1 MVLTHEGLC
10 AEIEASWQWDDGCAP
25 SRDRMAAVA
34 SSHAQYR
41 LVLKALLERR
51 AKGFE
56 GRNEALA
63 RRFAAALGGSDE
75 ASRGALVLDGGPS
88 AGCELLPGGAR
99 GFCRRAARARG
110 YTLAAWVREATHCG
124 RFEAFAVGQGGT
136 RVLVEPRVDAAGVT
150 WVVEVLSGGKS
161 RGTVSRVVDDADGG
175 DDGGAGHGGDAGDA
189 GLYAPRWRLLS
200 VSHAHKYLSGAEVQ
214 VSVDGLAVGGPIL
227 APIPSPDEA
236 ERDDGSRSRGQRGRS
251 AREALKPPAIR
262 ALHGFAGYC
271 SGVVAFEGALA
282 LNALRVAFWRGPRS
296 GVAAA
301 CGYARTRDDGAGDST
316 WVF

>member
-189 GLYAPRWRLLS
+189 GLYAPRWPVVVTREGCL
-200 VSHAHKYLSGAEVQ
+200 
-214 VSVDGLAVGGPIL
+214 
-227 APIPSPDEA
+227 
-236 ERDDGSRSRGQRGRS
+236 RSREQPQMLALLVGLWSSSSVWRGATGATGRGR
-251 AREALKPPAIR
+251 L
-262 ALHGFAGYC
+262 GQT
-271 SGVVAFEGALA
+271 
-282 LNALRVAFWRGPRS
+282 
-296 GVAAA
+296 
-301 CGYARTRDDGAGDST
+301 RT
-316 WVF
+316 